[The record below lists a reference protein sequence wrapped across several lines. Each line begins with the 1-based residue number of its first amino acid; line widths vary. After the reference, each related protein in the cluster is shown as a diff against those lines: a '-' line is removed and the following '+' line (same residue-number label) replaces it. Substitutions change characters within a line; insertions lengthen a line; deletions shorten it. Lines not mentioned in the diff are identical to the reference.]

1 MVRIAVSKINVD
13 KLQYGLRTKRF
24 GRKILFSHEVGS
36 TNDWAKELALL
47 GAEEGTVAIAKT
59 QKAGHGRLGREWA
72 SPKGGLWFS
81 VIFRPELE
89 PAEASKLVFAAGL
102 AVADVLHELYGLR
115 VETKWPN
122 DVLVNGR
129 KVCGIL
135 AEMNTTGDK
144 VNFVVIGVGINA
156 NFDARE
162 ALPEELFK
170 NATSLETTLD
180 RSVQLDTL
188 FRTVLE
194 RLECIYELFVEE
206 DFAPVLTMWKKHATF
221 LRRKVEVLSGTEK
234 LVGLALDVEDDGG
247 LTVKLEDGTV
257 KHVLVGDVS
266 LRQK

>member
-1 MVRIAVSKINVD
+1 VD

-24 GRKILFSHEVGS
+24 GRKILFSHQVGS
-36 TNDWAKELALL
+36 TNDWAKELASL
-47 GAEEGTVAIAKT
+47 GAEEGTVAIAET
-59 QKAGHGRLGREWA
+59 QTAGHGRLGREWA
-72 SPKGGLWFS
+72 SPEGGLWFS

-102 AVADVLHELYGLR
+102 AVAEVLHELYGLR

-135 AEMNTTGDK
+135 AEMNTTGDE

-156 NFDARE
+156 NFDAKE
-162 ALPEELFK
+162 ALPEELFE
-170 NATSLETTLD
+170 NATSLETALG

-188 FRTVLE
+188 FRTMLE
-194 RLECIYELFVEE
+194 RLECIYELFVKEG
-206 DFAPVLTMWKKHATF
+206 FASVLTMWKKYATF
-221 LRRKVEVLSGTEK
+221 LGCKVEVLTGTER
-234 LVGLALDVEDDGG
+234 LVGFALDVDDDGG
-247 LTVKLEDGTV
+247 LTVKLENGNVRD
-257 KHVLVGDVS
+257 VLVGDVS

>member
-1 MVRIAVSKINVD
+1 MD

-47 GAEEGTVAIAKT
+47 GAEEGTVAIAET
-59 QKAGHGRLGREWA
+59 QTAGHGRLGREWA
-72 SPKGGLWFS
+72 SPEGGLWFS

-89 PAEASKLVFAAGL
+89 SAEASKLVFAAGL
-102 AVADVLHELYGLR
+102 AVAEVLHELYGLL

-122 DVLVNGR
+122 DVLVNER

-135 AEMNTTGDK
+135 SEMNTIGDE

-156 NFDARE
+156 NFDAKE
-162 ALPEELFK
+162 ALSEELFE
-170 NATSLETTLD
+170 NATSLETALG

-194 RLECIYELFVEE
+194 RLEYVYELFVKEG
-206 DFAPVLTMWKKHATF
+206 FASVLTMWKKYATF
-221 LRRKVEVLSGTEK
+221 LGCKVEVLTGTEK
-234 LVGLALDVEDDGG
+234 LVGLALDVDDDGG
-247 LTVKLEDGTV
+247 LTVKLENGTV

>member
-1 MVRIAVSKINVD
+1 MD

-24 GRKILFSHEVGS
+24 GRKILFSHQVGS
-36 TNDWAKELALL
+36 TNDWAKELASL
-47 GAEEGTVAIAKT
+47 GAEEGTVAIAET
-59 QKAGHGRLGREWA
+59 QTAGHGRLGREWA
-72 SPKGGLWFS
+72 SPEGGLWFS

-102 AVADVLHELYGLR
+102 AVAEVLHELYGLR

-135 AEMNTTGDK
+135 AEMNTTGDE

-156 NFDARE
+156 NFDAKE
-162 ALPEELFK
+162 ALPEELFE
-170 NATSLETTLD
+170 NATSLETALG

-188 FRTVLE
+188 FRTMLE
-194 RLECIYELFVEE
+194 RLECIYELFVKEG
-206 DFAPVLTMWKKHATF
+206 FASVLTMWKKYATF
-221 LRRKVEVLSGTEK
+221 LGCKVEVLTGTER
-234 LVGLALDVEDDGG
+234 LVGFALDVDDDGG
-247 LTVKLEDGTV
+247 LTVKLENGNVRD
-257 KHVLVGDVS
+257 VLVGDVS